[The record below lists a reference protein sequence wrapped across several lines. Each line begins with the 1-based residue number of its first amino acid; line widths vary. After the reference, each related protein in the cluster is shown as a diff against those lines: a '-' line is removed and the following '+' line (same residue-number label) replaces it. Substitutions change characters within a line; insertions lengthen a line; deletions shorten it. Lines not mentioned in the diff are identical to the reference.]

1 MSQPRQAFADSHW
14 RRPMNCIGRHQGTHQ
29 TSGVE
34 GYGVCKSV
42 YDSAKTTGYRI
53 DDKLRRYDTEQS
65 RRKIGDQ
72 AIEHGTSRRYDT
84 DLKSPI
90 AIVGTNKV
98 HWLTM
103 ARSESDGRLTRST
116 GHYGNE
122 LLIASS
128 QIFNIERSTVKHEQN
143 LCSADHTEQ
152 YEKLRSKYLKL
163 PGSYVSSADSHIKNL
178 LSKMTDT
185 YSGSLKTSGYRCG
198 DGPSEHCQK
207 PHYIRDYFLKW
218 KAPAQ
223 TTVNHMLNDLKMEL
237 KKKNFK
243 IDSVGTWACNYQN
256 ASIVSSKSKQKFI
269 QIGNRRQ

>member
-14 RRPMNCIGRHQGTHQ
+14 RRPVHCIGRHQRTHQ

-34 GYGVCKSV
+34 GYDVCKSV
-42 YDSAKTTGYRI
+42 YDSAKNTGYRI

-72 AIEHGTSRRYDT
+72 AIEHGTNRRYDT

-90 AIVGTNKV
+90 AIVGTNKI

-103 ARSESDGRLTRST
+103 ARSESVERLTRST
-116 GHYGNE
+116 GHYGND
-122 LLIASS
+122 LFIASS
-128 QIFNIERSTVKHEQN
+128 QIFNIERSTVKHELN

-152 YEKLRSKYLKL
+152 YQKLRSKYLKL
-163 PGSYVSSADSHIKNL
+163 SDSYVSSADSHIKNL

-198 DGPSEHCQK
+198 DGPSEHCQE
-207 PHYIRDYFLKW
+207 PHYISDYFLKW

-243 IDSVGTWACNYQN
+243 IDLVGTWACNYQN
-256 ASIVSSKSKQKFI
+256 ASIVSSKSKRKFI